1 MSEKS
6 PSLKHVLDELFEMFP
21 FSELKDLVK
30 EMVDPLDC
38 KDTQEVIDAL
48 QKNMELLRTKETF
61 ALGGQSIDKNDVYG
75 FVENPSNFSKE
86 QWGAIEKTKQAI
98 RDYERE
104 VDIAL
109 ESGQIEKVVVDGKK
123 AMRSRRRQRMK
134 RFKKRK
140 KWIPM

>member
-1 MSEKS
+1 MSEEK
-6 PSLKHVLDELFEMFP
+6 PSLKHILDDLFEMFP
-21 FSELKDLVK
+21 FTELKGLVK

-48 QKNMELLRTKETF
+48 QKNMDLLRTKE
-61 ALGGQSIDKNDVYG
+61 AHAMGDHNIDAGSIYG
-75 FVENPSNFSKE
+75 YVENPSNFSKE
-86 QWGAIEKTKQAI
+86 QWGAIERTKQAI

-104 VDIAL
+104 VDAAL

>member
-1 MSEKS
+1 MKEES
-6 PSLKHVLDELFEMFP
+6 PSLKHVLDDLLEMFP
-21 FSELKDLVK
+21 FTELKDLVK
-30 EMVDPLDC
+30 EMVDPLNC

-48 QKNMELLRTKETF
+48 QKNMELLRTKETH
-61 ALGGQSIDKNDVYG
+61 AMGDRNVDANEVYG

-109 ESGQIEKVVVDGKK
+109 ESGQIQQVVVDGKK

-134 RFKKRK
+134 RFTKRK